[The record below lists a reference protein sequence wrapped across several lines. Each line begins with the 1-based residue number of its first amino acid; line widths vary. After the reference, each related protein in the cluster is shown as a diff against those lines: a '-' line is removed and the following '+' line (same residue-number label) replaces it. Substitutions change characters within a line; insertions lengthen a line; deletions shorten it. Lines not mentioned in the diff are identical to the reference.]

1 MSCVTH
7 HSGCEC
13 YDREFAQT
21 KASVTKLTEYNRVLR
36 EALEPYANR
45 TAKLIVQEEQE
56 PRVVVFVS
64 GVPTISFCAGET
76 WDCGSEAR
84 EALAKTAREGE

>member
-1 MSCVTH
+1 MTTNEIRH
-7 HSGCEC
+7 EL
-13 YDREFAQT
+13 RKQL
-21 KASVTKLTEYNRVLR
+21 TKLTEDNRVLR
-36 EALEPYANR
+36 EALELYANR

-84 EALAKTAREGE
+84 EALAKTAREGEK